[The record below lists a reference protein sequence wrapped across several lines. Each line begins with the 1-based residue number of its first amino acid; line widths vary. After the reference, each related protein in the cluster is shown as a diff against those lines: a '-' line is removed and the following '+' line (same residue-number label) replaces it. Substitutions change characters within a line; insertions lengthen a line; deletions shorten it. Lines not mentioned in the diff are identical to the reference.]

1 MTMNSKNKT
10 IYLSILIVDDEANI
24 RKTLS
29 YCLAAEGHTVIAVS
43 NPADAT
49 EEARR
54 RSFDLAFVDLK
65 LGEENGMDLIPILLS
80 DSPWTKIVV
89 ITAHASIESAVEAIK
104 RGATDYITK
113 PFTPDQVKL
122 LTRQIGRIRELEIE
136 IALLREDMHRLGPED
151 RLQSKNAGMQ
161 RVIETAKKAASS
173 EAIVLLCGES
183 GTGKS
188 VFARAIHH
196 WSPRAAKPM
205 GVVACPALPPDLLES
220 ELFGHVKG
228 SFTGAVRDNPG
239 RIAACEGG
247 TLFLDE
253 IGDMAPSVQAKLL
266 RFIQDKEYERLGES
280 KVRKADVRII
290 AATNADLE
298 KRVAE
303 GRFRE
308 DLFYRLNVICLTIP
322 SLRDRPD
329 DIMPLAMDFLTYFCR
344 ANHKTLLGFTE
355 EAEKSIASH
364 AWPGNV
370 RELRNTIERAV
381 ILGSGERI
389 DTFDLPDNI
398 APAAGTPAIGDRVPL
413 STIEELHIRR
423 VMANTLHS
431 RKQRT
436 FWASTRR
443 RSGAGGKPT
452 ESDLAFHSYA
462 PCILQDRAGFGL
474 SCFKAALFCNAI

>member
-1 MTMNSKNKT
+1 MTVNGGNKT
-10 IYLSILIVDDEANI
+10 IPLSILIVDDEANI

-43 NPADAT
+43 NPADAA

-54 RSFDLAFVDLK
+54 RSFDLAFLDLK
-65 LGEENGMDLIPILLS
+65 LGQENGMDLIPILLS

-89 ITAHASIESAVEAIK
+89 ITAHASIASAVEAIK
-104 RGATDYITK
+104 RGAADYIAK
-113 PFTPDQVKL
+113 PFTPDQVKF
-122 LTRQIGRIRELEIE
+122 LTRRIGRIRELETE
-136 IALLREDMHRLGPED
+136 IAVLKEDVQRLGPED
-151 RLQSKNAGMQ
+151 RLQSKNAGM
-161 RVIETAKKAASS
+161 RRIIETAKKAASS

-205 GVVACPALPPDLLES
+205 GVVACPAIPPDLLES

-228 SFTGAVRDNPG
+228 AFTGAVRDNPG
-239 RIAACEGG
+239 RITACEGG

-253 IGDMAPSVQAKLL
+253 IGDMAPPVQAKLL

-329 DIMPLAMDFLTYFCR
+329 DIMPLAIDFLTYFCR
-344 ANHKTLLGFTE
+344 VNHKRLLGLTKA
-355 EAEKSIASH
+355 AEKSLTRH

-381 ILGSGERI
+381 ILGGGERI
-389 DTFDLPDNI
+389 DLADLPDNI
-398 APAAGTPAIGDRVPL
+398 VPATGTPAIGDKVPL
-413 STIEELHIRR
+413 SIIEELHIRR
-423 VMANTLHS
+423 IMANTSSL
-431 RKQRT
+431 QEAADVLGIDQAT
-436 FWASTRR
+436 LWRR
-443 RSGAGGKPT
+443 RKTYG
-452 ESDLAFHSYA
+452 
-462 PCILQDRAGFGL
+462 I
-474 SCFKAALFCNAI
+474 